1 MATKLMLKNV
11 RLSYANLF
19 EPRENQSGQLRYSTA
34 LIIPKG
40 HPQIPELEKAIESE
54 GEGKFGKKWATMLKK
69 NGSPLKDADKD
80 GTADENAE
88 YEDCYYINTSS
99 KRKPQV
105 VDRQVQPI
113 LDESEIWSGCWAN
126 VSIAVFSFE
135 VPENKGV
142 SFGLNNVQKLREDD
156 RLGGAPN
163 ADEEF
168 EAMDDEED
176 DNGFQMD

>member
-19 EPRENQSGQLRYSTA
+19 EPRENQSGHLRYSTA
-34 LIIPKG
+34 LLIPKD
-40 HPQIPELEKAIESE
+40 HPQVKAIKAAINDE
-54 GEGKFGKKWATMLKK
+54 GETKFGKKWASMVKK
-69 NGSPLKDADKD
+69 NGLPLHDADED
-80 GTADENAE
+80 GKADDNVE
-88 YEDCYYINTSS
+88 YEGNYYINTSS

-113 LDESEIWSGCWAN
+113 LDESEIWSGCFCN
-126 VSIAVFSFE
+126 VSIAVFAFE

-142 SFGLNNVQKLREDD
+142 SFGLNNVQLVKEGD
-156 RLGGAPN
+156 RLGGAAN

-168 EAMDDEED
+168 EQVEGDDD
-176 DNGFQMD
+176 DFDIS

>member
-1 MATKLMLKNV
+1 MATKIMLKNV

-19 EPRENQSGQLRYSTA
+19 EPRENKNGELRYSVS
-34 LIIPKG
+34 LLIPKD
-40 HPQIPELEKAIESE
+40 HPQVDALQAAIKAE
-54 GEGKFGKKWATMLKK
+54 GEGKFGAKWVSMAKK
-69 NGSPLKDADKD
+69 NYPMHDADED
-80 GTADENAE
+80 GRADDDPV
-88 YEDCYYINTSS
+88 YEGMYYINCSS

-113 LDESEIWSGCWAN
+113 LDDSEIWSGCWAN
-126 VSIAVFSFE
+126 VSIAVFPFE

-142 SFGLNNVQKLREDD
+142 SFGLNNVQKVKEGE

-168 EAMDDEED
+168 EAMDDD
-176 DNGFQMD
+176 DAGFGID

>member
-1 MATKLMLKNV
+1 MATKIMLKNV

-19 EPRENQSGQLRYSTA
+19 EPRENKNGELRYSTA
-34 LIIPKG
+34 LLIPKD
-40 HPQIPELEKAIESE
+40 HPQVDELHAAITSE
-54 GEGKFGKKWATMLKK
+54 GEEKFGKKWASMAKK
-69 NGSPLKDADKD
+69 AYPMYDADED
-80 GTADENAE
+80 GKADDDPI
-88 YEDCYYINTSS
+88 YEGMFYINTSS

-113 LDESEIWSGCWAN
+113 LDDSEIWSGCYAN
-126 VSIAVFSFE
+126 VSIAVFSFD

-142 SFGLNNVQKLREDD
+142 SFGLNNVQKVKEGE

-168 EAMDDEED
+168 EAVDDDDDEFSID
-176 DNGFQMD
+176 